1 MAEVT
6 TIQVTTDL
14 RDRLKELKKKEGR
27 SYEGLLNH
35 LLDMYDLENGGN

>member
-6 TIQVTTDL
+6 TIQVTTGL
-14 RDRLKELKKKEGR
+14 RDRLKELKIEEGR

-35 LLDMYDLENGGN
+35 LLDMYKKENGGQ